1 MAPASP
7 RSAIARCTIARGVIA
22 GPRGAANIRPSK
34 AQLRWMGGLD
44 NDRVQAGEPLA
55 SCRPLRPTIDGGP
68 TIDAMAMG
76 DMLCGT

>member
-55 SCRPLRPTIDGGP
+55 SCRPLRADDCGP
-68 TIDAMAMG
+68 TIDAMAMV
-76 DMLCGT
+76 DMRGA